1 MTKKANPKL
10 IGAFVLGAVALAA
23 IGVVIF
29 GSGRF
34 FAEKFEWVLFFP
46 GSVKGLTVG
55 APVTLEGVAIGTV
68 TDVKVVFDRDTLK
81 FFAPVYVEVFP
92 DRVKDIGEY
101 SAEQLEEIETDPD
114 EAIGLLVEKGLRG
127 QLDMQSLLTGK
138 LQVALSMHP
147 GSKVHYAGIEKGV
160 PEIPTLPT
168 TIQQLTKAL
177 EKIDLKGMAEDIRK
191 AVAGIEQLANSPE
204 LAEAVTSLNK
214 TLQDFGKLARN
225 VDSRVGPLTTSIE
238 ETLGDTRKL
247 VNNVDTQVEPTFADL
262 QKALNSADLALKEA
276 KVTVA
281 SLDDV
286 VGADSSL
293 MWELNK
299 TLLEL
304 QSMARQV
311 NALVGLLQ
319 RQPDSIIRGK
329 VSLGGK

>member
-34 FAEKFEWVLFFP
+34 FAERHEYVLFFP

-55 APVTLEGVAIGTV
+55 APVTLEGVTIGTV
-68 TDVKVVFDRDTLK
+68 TSVKVVFDREILK
-81 FFAPVYVEVFP
+81 FYTPVYLQVFP
-92 DRVKDIGEY
+92 DRIKDVGQY
-101 SAEQLEEIETDPD
+101 SAEQLEELETGDAIKLLIES
-114 EAIGLLVEKGLRG
+114 GLRG
-127 QLDMQSLLTGK
+127 QLELQSLLTGK
-138 LQVALSMHP
+138 LQVAVSMHP
-147 GSKVHYAGIEKGV
+147 GSEVHYVGIEKNV

-168 TIQQLTKAL
+168 TIQQITKAL
-177 EKIDLKGMAEDIRK
+177 ENLDIKGMAEDLQK
-191 AVAGIEQLANSPE
+191 AVAGIEQLATSPE

-238 ETLGDTRKL
+238 ETMRDTQKL

-262 QKALNSADLALKEA
+262 QKALNSADLALKQA
-276 KVTVA
+276 KGSFA
-281 SLDDV
+281 SLNDV
-286 VGADSSL
+286 VGVDSTI
-293 MWELNK
+293 MWELNN
-299 TLLEL
+299 TLREL

-311 NALVGLLQ
+311 NALVSLLQ

-329 VSLGGK
+329 TSLGR

>member
-23 IGVVIF
+23 LGVLIF

-34 FAEKFEWVLFFP
+34 FAERHNYVLFFP

-55 APVTLEGVAIGTV
+55 APVTLEGVTIGTV
-68 TDVKVVFDRDTLK
+68 TDVKVVFDRETLK
-81 FFAPVYVEVFP
+81 FYTPVYIEVFP

-101 SAEQLEEIETDPD
+101 TAGYMEELETE
-114 EAIGLLVEKGLRG
+114 EAIKLLIDSGMRG
-127 QLDMQSLLTGK
+127 QQELQSLLTGQ
-138 LQVALSMHP
+138 LQVAVSMHP
-147 GSKVHYAGIEKGV
+147 GSEIHYAGIQKDV

-168 TIQQLTKAL
+168 TIQQLAKAFENL
-177 EKIDLKGMAEDIRK
+177 DIKGMAEDLRK
-191 AVAGIEQLANSPE
+191 TLAAVEQVATSPE

-238 ETLGDTRKL
+238 GTLGDTRKL
-247 VNNVDTQVEPTFADL
+247 VNKVDAQVEPTFADL
-262 QKALNSADLALKEA
+262 QKALNSADLALKQA

-281 SLDDV
+281 SLEDV
-286 VGADSSL
+286 VGVDSAL
-293 MWELNK
+293 RWELNR

-329 VSLGGK
+329 VSLGR

>member
-34 FAEKFEWVLFFP
+34 FAQKFEWVLFFP

-68 TDVKVVFDRDTLK
+68 TDVKVVFDRETLK
-81 FFAPVYVEVFP
+81 FSAPVYVEVFP

-101 SAEQLEEIETDPD
+101 SAEQLKEIETDPD
-114 EAIGLLVEKGLRG
+114 EAIGLLIKKGLRG

-147 GSKVHYAGIEKGV
+147 GSEVHYARIERGV

-168 TIQQLTKAL
+168 TIQQLAKAL
-177 EKIDLKGMAEDIRK
+177 ENLDIKGMAEDLRK
-191 AVAGIEQLANSPE
+191 AVAGVEQLATSPE

-225 VDSRVGPLTTSIE
+225 LDGRVGPLTTSIE
-238 ETLGDTRKL
+238 GTMKDTQKL
-247 VNNVDTQVEPTFADL
+247 VQNVNAQVEPTFADL
-262 QKALNSADLALKEA
+262 QETLKTAQTAIEKAEVALTS
-276 KVTVA
+276 V
-281 SLDDV
+281 SDV
-286 VGADSSL
+286 VDADSAL
-293 MWELNK
+293 MYELTSAIK
-299 TLLEL
+299 EL
-304 QSMARQV
+304 QVMAQSI
-311 NALVGLLQ
+311 NALAGYLQ
-319 RQPDSIIRGK
+319 RQPDSLIRGK
-329 VSLGGK
+329 VSLGR

>member
-34 FAEKFEWVLFFP
+34 FAERHNYVLFFP

-55 APVTLEGVAIGTV
+55 APVTLEGVTIGTV
-68 TDVKVVFDRDTLK
+68 TDVKVVFDRETLK
-81 FFAPVYVEVFP
+81 FFTPVYIEVFP
-92 DRVKDIGEY
+92 DRIKDKGDY
-101 SAEQLEEIETDPD
+101 SAQQQELETD
-114 EAIGLLVEKGLRG
+114 EVMKLLVERGLRG
-127 QLDMQSLLTGK
+127 QLELQSLLTGQ
-138 LQVALSMHP
+138 LQVAVSMHP
-147 GSKVHYAGIEKGV
+147 GSEIHYAGIQEDV
-160 PEIPTLPT
+160 PEIPTIPT
-168 TIQQLTKAL
+168 TIQQLAKAFENL
-177 EKIDLKGMAEDIRK
+177 DIQGMAEDLRK
-191 AVAGIEQLANSPE
+191 TLAAVEQVATSPE
-204 LAEAVTSLNK
+204 LAEATTSLNQ
-214 TLQDFGKLARN
+214 TLKDFGQLARN
-225 VDSRVGPLTTSIE
+225 VDSRVGPLVTSIE

-247 VNNVDTQVEPTFADL
+247 VNNVDSQIEPTFADL
-262 QKALNSADLALKEA
+262 QKALNSADLALKQA

-281 SLDDV
+281 SLHDV
-286 VGADSSL
+286 VGVDSAV

-299 TLLEL
+299 TLIEL

-329 VSLGGK
+329 VSLGR

>member
-34 FAEKFEWVLFFP
+34 FAERHEYVLFFP

-55 APVTLEGVAIGTV
+55 APVTLEGVTIGTV
-68 TDVKVVFDRDTLK
+68 TSVKVVFDRKILK
-81 FFAPVYVEVFP
+81 FYTPVYLQVFP
-92 DRVKDIGEY
+92 DRIKDVGQY
-101 SAEQLEEIETDPD
+101 SAEQLEELETGDAIKLLIES
-114 EAIGLLVEKGLRG
+114 GLRG
-127 QLDMQSLLTGK
+127 QLELQSLLTGK
-138 LQVALSMHP
+138 LQVAVSMHP
-147 GSKVHYAGIEKGV
+147 GSEVHYVGIEKNV

-168 TIQQLTKAL
+168 TIQQITKAL
-177 EKIDLKGMAEDIRK
+177 ENLDIKGMAEDLQK
-191 AVAGIEQLANSPE
+191 AVAGIEQLATSPE

-238 ETLGDTRKL
+238 ETMRDTQKL

-276 KVTVA
+276 KVTIA

-286 VGADSSL
+286 VGVDSAF
-293 MWELNK
+293 MWELNN
-299 TLLEL
+299 TIREL

-311 NALVGLLQ
+311 NALVSLLQ

>member
-29 GSGRF
+29 GSGKF
-34 FAEKFEWVLFFP
+34 FAEKFRWVLFFP

-68 TDVKVVFDRDTLK
+68 TDVKVVYDRETLK

-114 EAIGLLVEKGLRG
+114 EAIMLLVEKGLRG

-147 GSKVHYAGIEKGV
+147 GSEVHYAGIEKGV

-168 TIQQLTKAL
+168 TIQQLAKAL
-177 EKIDLKGMAEDIRK
+177 ENLDIKGMAEDIRK
-191 AVAGIEQLANSPE
+191 AVAGIEQLATSPE

-238 ETLGDTRKL
+238 ETMRDTQKL

-276 KVTVA
+276 KVTIA

-286 VGADSSL
+286 VGVDSAI
-293 MWELNK
+293 MWELNN
-299 TLLEL
+299 TLIEL
-304 QSMARQV
+304 RSLARQV

-329 VSLGGK
+329 ASFGR

>member
-23 IGVVIF
+23 LGVLIF

-34 FAEKFEWVLFFP
+34 FAERHNYVLFFP

-55 APVTLEGVAIGTV
+55 APVTLEGVTIGTV
-68 TDVKVVFDRDTLK
+68 TDVKVVFDRETLK
-81 FFAPVYVEVFP
+81 FYTPVYVEVFP
-92 DRVKDIGEY
+92 ERIKDIGEF
-101 SAEQLEEIETDPD
+101 SVRQQELETD
-114 EAIGLLVEKGLRG
+114 EVMKLLIERGMRG
-127 QLDMQSLLTGK
+127 QLELQSLLTGK
-138 LQVALSMHP
+138 LQVAVSMHP
-147 GSKVHYAGIEKGV
+147 GSEIHYAGIQKDL

-168 TIQQLTKAL
+168 TIQQLAKAFENL
-177 EKIDLKGMAEDIRK
+177 DIQGMAEDLRK
-191 AVAGIEQLANSPE
+191 TLAAVEQVATSPE
-204 LAEAVTSLNK
+204 LAEATTSLNQ
-214 TLQDFGKLARN
+214 TLKDFGKLARN

-247 VNNVDTQVEPTFADL
+247 VQNVNAQVEPTFADL

-286 VGADSSL
+286 VGADSSI

-299 TLLEL
+299 TLIEL

-329 VSLGGK
+329 VSLGR

>member
-68 TDVKVVFDRDTLK
+68 TDVKVVFDRTTLK

-101 SAEQLEEIETDPD
+101 SAEQLEEIETTPD
-114 EAIGLLVEKGLRG
+114 EAIRLLIEKGLRG

-147 GSKVHYAGIEKGV
+147 GSEVHYVRIERGV

-177 EKIDLKGMAEDIRK
+177 ENLDIKGMAEDLRK
-191 AVAGIEQLANSPE
+191 TLAGLEQLATSPE

-262 QKALNSADLALKEA
+262 QKALNSADLALKQA
-276 KVTVA
+276 KGSFA

-286 VGADSSL
+286 VGVDSTI
-293 MWELNK
+293 MWELNN
-299 TLLEL
+299 TIREL
-304 QSMARQV
+304 QNMARQV
-311 NALVGLLQ
+311 NALVSLLQ

-329 VSLGGK
+329 ASFGR

>member
-23 IGVVIF
+23 IGVIIF

-34 FAEKFEWVLFFP
+34 FAERHEYVLFFP

-55 APVTLEGVAIGTV
+55 APVTLEGVTIGTV
-68 TDVKVVFDRDTLK
+68 TDVKVVFDREIMK
-81 FFAPVYVEVFP
+81 FYTPVYVEVFP
-92 DRVKDIGEY
+92 DRIKDIGEY
-101 SAEQLEEIETDPD
+101 SAEYLEALETD
-114 EAIGLLVEKGLRG
+114 EAIKLLVDRGLRG
-127 QLDMQSLLTGK
+127 QLELQSLLTGK
-138 LQVALSMHP
+138 LQVAVSMHP
-147 GSKVHYAGIEKGV
+147 GSKVHYVGIEKDV
-160 PEIPTLPT
+160 SEIPTLPT
-168 TIQQLTKAL
+168 TIQQLARAF
-177 EKIDLKGMAEDIRK
+177 EKIDIKGMAEDLRN
-191 AVAGIEQLANSPE
+191 AVAGIEQLATSPE

-214 TLQDFGKLARN
+214 TLKDFGKLARN
-225 VDSRVGPLTTSIE
+225 VDGRVGPLTASIE

-262 QKALNSADLALKEA
+262 QKAINSADLALKQA

-286 VGADSSL
+286 VGVESSI

-299 TLLEL
+299 TLIEL

-329 VSLGGK
+329 VSLGR

>member
-29 GSGRF
+29 GSGKF
-34 FAEKFEWVLFFP
+34 FAEKFRWVLFFP

-68 TDVKVVFDRDTLK
+68 TDVKVVYDRETLK

-114 EAIGLLVEKGLRG
+114 EAIMLLVEKGLRG

-147 GSKVHYAGIEKGV
+147 GSEVHYAGIEKGV

-168 TIQQLTKAL
+168 TIQQLAKAL
-177 EKIDLKGMAEDIRK
+177 ENLDIKGMAEDLQK
-191 AVAGIEQLANSPE
+191 AVAGVEQLATSPE

-214 TLQDFGKLARN
+214 TLKDFGKLARN
-225 VDSRVGPLTTSIE
+225 VDGRIGPLTTSIE

-262 QKALNSADLALKEA
+262 QKALNSADLALKQA
-276 KVTVA
+276 KGSFA
-281 SLDDV
+281 SLNDM
-286 VGADSSL
+286 VGVDSTI
-293 MWELNK
+293 MWELNN
-299 TLLEL
+299 TIREL
-304 QSMARQV
+304 QNMARQV
-311 NALVGLLQ
+311 NALVSLLQ

-329 VSLGGK
+329 ASFGR

>member
-34 FAEKFEWVLFFP
+34 FAERHEYVLFFP

-55 APVTLEGVAIGTV
+55 APVTLEGVTIGTV
-68 TDVKVVFDRDTLK
+68 TSVKVVFDRKILK
-81 FFAPVYVEVFP
+81 FYTPVYLQVFP
-92 DRVKDIGEY
+92 DRIKDVGQY
-101 SAEQLEEIETDPD
+101 SAEQLEELETGDAIKLLIES
-114 EAIGLLVEKGLRG
+114 GLRG
-127 QLDMQSLLTGK
+127 QLELQSLLTGK
-138 LQVALSMHP
+138 LQVAVSMHP
-147 GSKVHYAGIEKGV
+147 GSEVHYVGIEKNV

-168 TIQQLTKAL
+168 TIQQITKAL
-177 EKIDLKGMAEDIRK
+177 ENLDIKGMAEDLQK
-191 AVAGIEQLANSPE
+191 AVAGIEQLATSPE

-238 ETLGDTRKL
+238 ETMRDTQKL

-276 KVTVA
+276 KVTIA

-286 VGADSSL
+286 VGVDSAF
-293 MWELNK
+293 MWELNN
-299 TLLEL
+299 TIREL

-311 NALVGLLQ
+311 NALVSLLQ

-329 VSLGGK
+329 ASFGR

>member
-68 TDVKVVFDRDTLK
+68 TDVKVVFDRETLK

-92 DRVKDIGEY
+92 DRVKGIGEY

>member
-34 FAEKFEWVLFFP
+34 FAERHEYVLFFP

-55 APVTLEGVAIGTV
+55 APVTLEGVTIGTV
-68 TDVKVVFDRDTLK
+68 TSVKVVFDREILK
-81 FFAPVYVEVFP
+81 FYTPVYLQVFP
-92 DRVKDIGEY
+92 DRIKDVGQY
-101 SAEQLEEIETDPD
+101 SAEQLEELETGDAIKLLIES
-114 EAIGLLVEKGLRG
+114 GLRG
-127 QLDMQSLLTGK
+127 QLELQSLLTGK
-138 LQVALSMHP
+138 LQVAVSMHP
-147 GSKVHYAGIEKGV
+147 GSKVQYVGIEKNV

-168 TIQQLTKAL
+168 TIQQITKAL
-177 EKIDLKGMAEDIRK
+177 ENLDIKGMAEDLQK
-191 AVAGIEQLANSPE
+191 AVAGIEQLATSPE

-238 ETLGDTRKL
+238 ETMRDTQKL

-276 KVTVA
+276 KVTIA

-286 VGADSSL
+286 VGVDSAF
-293 MWELNK
+293 MWELNN
-299 TLLEL
+299 TIREL

-311 NALVGLLQ
+311 NALVSLLQ

-329 VSLGGK
+329 ASLGR

>member
-10 IGAFVLGAVALAA
+10 IGAFVIGAVALAA
-23 IGVVIF
+23 LGVVIF
-29 GSGRF
+29 GSGKF
-34 FAEKFEWVLFFP
+34 FAERFRWVLFFP

-68 TDVKVVFDRDTLK
+68 TDVKVVYDRETLK

-114 EAIGLLVEKGLRG
+114 EAIMLLVEKGLRG

-147 GSKVHYAGIEKGV
+147 GSEVHYAGIEKGV

-168 TIQQLTKAL
+168 TIQQLAKAL
-177 EKIDLKGMAEDIRK
+177 EKIDIKGMAEDIRN
-191 AVAGIEQLANSPE
+191 AVAGIEQLATSPE

-225 VDSRVGPLTTSIE
+225 VDDRVGPLTTSIE

-286 VGADSSL
+286 VGVDSGL

-329 VSLGGK
+329 VSLGR

>member
-1 MTKKANPKL
+1 
-10 IGAFVLGAVALAA
+10 LA
-23 IGVVIF
+23 
-29 GSGRF
+29 
-34 FAEKFEWVLFFP
+34 
-46 GSVKGLTVG
+46 T
-55 APVTLEGVAIGTV
+55 
-68 TDVKVVFDRDTLK
+68 
-81 FFAPVYVEVFP
+81 
-92 DRVKDIGEY
+92 
-101 SAEQLEEIETDPD
+101 
-114 EAIGLLVEKGLRG
+114 
-127 QLDMQSLLTGK
+127 
-138 LQVALSMHP
+138 
-147 GSKVHYAGIEKGV
+147 
-160 PEIPTLPT
+160 
-168 TIQQLTKAL
+168 
-177 EKIDLKGMAEDIRK
+177 
-191 AVAGIEQLANSPE
+191 SPE

-281 SLDDV
+281 SLDDAAGV
-286 VGADSSL
+286 DSAF
-293 MWELNK
+293 MWELNS
-299 TLLEL
+299 TIREL

>member
-23 IGVVIF
+23 LGVIIF

-34 FAEKFEWVLFFP
+34 FAERHNYVLFFP

-55 APVTLEGVAIGTV
+55 APVTLEGVTIGTV
-68 TDVKVVFDRDTLK
+68 TDVKVVFDRETLK
-81 FFAPVYVEVFP
+81 FYTPVYVEVFP
-92 DRVKDIGEY
+92 DRIKDIGEF
-101 SAEQLEEIETDPD
+101 SVRQQELETD
-114 EAIGLLVEKGLRG
+114 EVMKLLIERGMRG
-127 QLDMQSLLTGK
+127 QLELQSLLTGK
-138 LQVALSMHP
+138 LQVAVSMHP
-147 GSKVHYAGIEKGV
+147 GSEIHYAGIQKDV

-168 TIQQLTKAL
+168 TIQQLAKAFENL
-177 EKIDLKGMAEDIRK
+177 DIQGMPEDLRK
-191 AVAGIEQLANSPE
+191 TLAAVEQVATSPE
-204 LAEAVTSLNK
+204 LAEATTSLNQ
-214 TLQDFGKLARN
+214 TLKDFGKLARN

-247 VNNVDTQVEPTFADL
+247 VNNVDNQVEPTFADL
-262 QKALNSADLALKEA
+262 QKALNSADLALKQA

-281 SLDDV
+281 SLEGV
-286 VGADSSL
+286 VGVDSAL
-293 MWELNK
+293 RWELNR

-311 NALVGLLQ
+311 NALVSLLQ

-329 VSLGGK
+329 VSLGR

>member
-34 FAEKFEWVLFFP
+34 FAERNEYVLFFP

-55 APVTLEGVAIGTV
+55 APVTLEGVTIGTV
-68 TDVKVVFDRDTLK
+68 TDVKVVFDREVLK
-81 FFAPVYVEVFP
+81 FFTPVYIEVFP

-101 SAEQLEEIETDPD
+101 SAQQQELETGEVMK
-114 EAIGLLVEKGLRG
+114 LLVERGLRG
-127 QLDMQSLLTGK
+127 QLELQSLLTGK
-138 LQVALSMHP
+138 LQVAVSMHP
-147 GSKVHYAGIEKGV
+147 GSEINYAGIQEDV

-168 TIQQLTKAL
+168 TIQQLAKAFENL
-177 EKIDLKGMAEDIRK
+177 DIQGMAEDLRK
-191 AVAGIEQLANSPE
+191 TLAAVKQLATSPE
-204 LAEAVTSLNK
+204 LAEATTSLNQ
-214 TLQDFGKLARN
+214 TLKDFGKLARN
-225 VDSRVGPLTTSIE
+225 VDSRVGPLSTSIE
-238 ETLGDTRKL
+238 GTLGDTRKL
-247 VNNVDTQVEPTFADL
+247 VNNVDNQVEPTFADL
-262 QKALNSADLALKEA
+262 QKALNSADLALKQA

-281 SLDDV
+281 SLEDV
-286 VGADSSL
+286 VGVDSAL
-293 MWELNK
+293 RWELNR

-329 VSLGGK
+329 VSLGR

>member
-10 IGAFVLGAVALAA
+10 IGAFVIGAVALAA
-23 IGVVIF
+23 LGVVIF

-34 FAEKFEWVLFFP
+34 FAERHAYVLFFP

-55 APVTLEGVAIGTV
+55 APVTLEGVTIGTV
-68 TDVKVVFDRDTLK
+68 TDVKVVFDREIMK
-81 FFAPVYVEVFP
+81 FYTPVYVEVFP
-92 DRVKDIGEY
+92 DRIKDIGEY
-101 SAEQLEEIETDPD
+101 SAEDLDEMETG
-114 EAIGLLVEKGLRG
+114 EVITLLVDRGLRG
-127 QLDMQSLLTGK
+127 QLELQSLLTGK
-138 LQVALSMHP
+138 LQVAVSMHP
-147 GSKVHYAGIEKGV
+147 GSEVHYVGIDKDV
-160 PEIPTLPT
+160 SEIPTLPT
-168 TIQQLTKAL
+168 TIQQLAKAF
-177 EKIDLKGMAEDIRK
+177 EKIDIKGMAEDIRN
-191 AVAGIEQLANSPE
+191 AVAGIEQLATSPE
-204 LAEAVTSLNK
+204 LVEAVTSLNK

-225 VDSRVGPLTTSIE
+225 VDGRVGPLTTSIE

-262 QKALNSADLALKEA
+262 QKALNSADLALKQA
-276 KVTVA
+276 KGSFA
-281 SLDDV
+281 SLNDA
-286 VGADSSL
+286 VGVDSAI

-329 VSLGGK
+329 TSLGR

>member
-29 GSGRF
+29 GSGKF
-34 FAEKFEWVLFFP
+34 FAEKFRWVLFFP

-55 APVTLEGVAIGTV
+55 APVTLEGVTIGTV
-68 TDVKVVFDRDTLK
+68 IDVKVVFDRETLN
-81 FFAPVYVEVFP
+81 FYTPIYVEVFP

-101 SAEQLEEIETDPD
+101 SAEQLEEIETNPD
-114 EAIGLLVEKGLRG
+114 EVIRLLVEKGLRG

-138 LQVALSMHP
+138 LQIALSMHP
-147 GSKVHYAGIEKGV
+147 GSELSYTGIEKGV

-168 TIQQLTKAL
+168 AIQQLVKTL
-177 EKIDLKGMAEDIRK
+177 ENLPIRQIVEDLRNTLA
-191 AVAGIEQLANSPE
+191 AIESLSTSPE

-225 VDSRVGPLTTSIE
+225 VDSRVGPLATSIE
-238 ETLGDTRKL
+238 ETMRDTQKL

-262 QKALNSADLALKEA
+262 QKALSSADLALKEA
-276 KVTVA
+276 KVTIA

-286 VGADSSL
+286 VGVDSAF
-293 MWELNK
+293 MWELKN
-299 TLLEL
+299 TIREL

-329 VSLGGK
+329 ASLRR

>member
-10 IGAFVLGAVALAA
+10 IGAFVVGAVALAA

-34 FAEKFEWVLFFP
+34 FAEKFRWVLFFP

-68 TDVKVVFDRDTLK
+68 TDVKVVYDRETLK

-114 EAIGLLVEKGLRG
+114 EAIMLLVEKGLRG

-147 GSKVHYAGIEKGV
+147 GSEVHYAGIEKGV

-168 TIQQLTKAL
+168 TIQQLAKVL
-177 EKIDLKGMAEDIRK
+177 ENLDIKGMAEDLRK
-191 AVAGIEQLANSPE
+191 TLAGLEQLATSPE

-238 ETLGDTRKL
+238 ETMRDTQKL
-247 VNNVDTQVEPTFADL
+247 VNNVDAQMDPTFAQLQDTLKTAEAAL
-262 QKALNSADLALKEA
+262 QKAKVALAG
-276 KVTVA
+276 V
-281 SLDDV
+281 DDV
-286 VGADSSL
+286 VGVDSAF
-293 MWELNK
+293 MWELKN
-299 TLLEL
+299 TIREL

-311 NALVGLLQ
+311 NALVSLLQ

-329 VSLGGK
+329 ASLGR

>member
-10 IGAFVLGAVALAA
+10 IGAFVVGAVALAA

-34 FAEKFEWVLFFP
+34 FAEKFRWVLFFP

-68 TDVKVVFDRDTLK
+68 TDVKVVYDRETLK

-114 EAIGLLVEKGLRG
+114 EAIMLLVEKGLRG

-147 GSKVHYAGIEKGV
+147 GSEVHYAGIEKGV

-168 TIQQLTKAL
+168 TIQQLAKVL
-177 EKIDLKGMAEDIRK
+177 ENLDIKGMAEDLRK
-191 AVAGIEQLANSPE
+191 TLAGLEQLATSPE

-238 ETLGDTRKL
+238 ETMRDTQKL
-247 VNNVDTQVEPTFADL
+247 VNNVDAQMDPTFAQLQDTLKTAEAAL
-262 QKALNSADLALKEA
+262 QKAKVALAG
-276 KVTVA
+276 V
-281 SLDDV
+281 DDV
-286 VGADSSL
+286 VGVDSAF
-293 MWELNK
+293 MWELKN
-299 TLLEL
+299 TIREL

-311 NALVGLLQ
+311 NALVSLLQ

-329 VSLGGK
+329 ASFGR